1 MKRVFVQHKMETSP
15 FSTEQRSRRRLSAM
29 TRSSSRSMS
38 PRGNGND
45 TSALASDQ
53 KSEPNSVKSAEDQND
68 MAHNANADRNLNKR
82 RMGALIGWETR
93 RQNSMKKGAS
103 YKAKAERQIGPQVP
117 TVADRSLSGER
128 ETESKER
135 RRMGA
140 LAGWQTRRQ
149 NEMKRRSGG
158 KVERASIE
166 SKENLHSGIDE
177 SYSTAR
183 EDESKERRRVG
194 AMAGWETRR
203 KNAMKKVAAYKSDES
218 VEQASFHSEENFDSS
233 TAETSAQALEAE
245 SKERRRV
252 GALAGWETRRQNAMK
267 RSTVSNNSKDERV
280 KHISQVA
287 SAKANTT
294 SSNNKSPTL
303 LSRHRATEEKKK
315 RSRASLIGWETRREN
330 ARKKTEAAQHIVIGP
345 SSHISTG
352 KNYPNNGDHS
362 SSVPPKLR
370 ASKTKEKRRTASL
383 IGWEKRRENARKRA
397 AASAE
402 GSAKDLEQ
410 RAAAL
415 KGSHIMSTESVT
427 CSKSALISVTPHKNN
442 GGMIDSNKRGRYEV
456 DECDTEMSV
465 QSQNRNSYEPASTN
479 ILETNSSHS
488 SAYDNPE
495 ADSKPGNLMTTLQ
508 QDDNDSSEHL
518 RDLKLVS
525 KTATYNADARR
536 QAALAGWEKRRLAKL
551 RKQTK
556 RASSASSLNDI
567 PSEHIKVAKKRKKEK
582 ASSQDFSTIDG
593 IRAGRSSLSRS
604 KTSGTMQQRRSTRA
618 STRSSQE
625 VNEPKGDIRAIA
637 TYLRVSRH
645 WMEFHPSSRYGNGT
659 ATYAFIPASIAVF
672 IRNGTIPQKHIVLKH
687 GTIGVHFALDYEG
700 IGGLRAMVEKYG
712 EDYAPYPTDEMLE
725 CAKNEQDKR
734 LLRVSEWDLG
744 EDMPWEAVGERIV
757 EEVREKM
764 RHKLDKVKSDHKSEE
779 NSHNSN
785 SRFGAI
791 VIKELTTQPLS
802 ERISSIECS
811 DDLQSVGEILASLD
825 ASDSN
830 LDSAPSEFD
839 DEAGKL
845 DAKSSCTILPGSLLQ
860 VNPHTTE
867 EIASISTPVKALENM
882 TTSHAFQSN
891 RVDKKS
897 EPNDDRVG
905 IPKESKSVIFVP
917 SPRLAVFKQWHFG
930 LA

>member
-1 MKRVFVQHKMETSP
+1 
-15 FSTEQRSRRRLSAM
+15 
-29 TRSSSRSMS
+29 
-38 PRGNGND
+38 
-45 TSALASDQ
+45 
-53 KSEPNSVKSAEDQND
+53 
-68 MAHNANADRNLNKR
+68 
-82 RMGALIGWETR
+82 
-93 RQNSMKKGAS
+93 MKKAAS
-103 YKAKAERQIGPQVP
+103 SKAKAERQIGPQVP

-149 NEMKRRSGG
+149 NAMKERSDES
-158 KVERASIE
+158 VEQASIE
-166 SKENLHSGIDE
+166 SKENLHSGTDE
-177 SYSTAR
+177 SHPNAR
-183 EDESKERRRVG
+183 EDESKERRLVG

-233 TAETSAQALEAE
+233 TAETSAQAREAE

-252 GALAGWETRRQNAMK
+252 GALTGWETRRQNAMK
-267 RSTVSNNSKDERV
+267 RSTVSNNPKDVRV
-280 KHISQVA
+280 KHVSQVA

-294 SSNNKSPTL
+294 SSNDKSPPL
-303 LSRHRATEEKKK
+303 PPKLRATEEKKK

-330 ARKKTEAAQHIVIGP
+330 ARKKTEAAQYIDIGP
-345 SSHISTG
+345 SAHISTG

-362 SSVPPKLR
+362 SSVPPKLK
-370 ASKTKEKRRTASL
+370 ASKPKEKRRMASL
-383 IGWEKRRENARKRA
+383 IGWEKRRENASKRA
-397 AASAE
+397 SSSSA

-410 RAAAL
+410 SAAAL

-427 CSKSALISVTPHKNN
+427 CSESALISVTPHKNN
-442 GGMIDSNKRGRYEV
+442 GDMINANKRGRYEV
-456 DECDTEMSV
+456 DECDAEMSV
-465 QSQNRNSYEPASTN
+465 QSQNRDSKEPAST
-479 ILETNSSHS
+479 IIQDTDSSHS

-495 ADSKPGNLMTTLQ
+495 ADSESGNLMTTLQ
-508 QDDNDSSEHL
+508 QDDNDASE
-518 RDLKLVS
+518 DLHDVKSVR
-525 KTATYNADARR
+525 KKATYNADARR
-536 QAALAGWEKRRLAKL
+536 QAARAGWEKRRLAKL
-551 RKQTK
+551 RKQNK
-556 RASSASSLNDI
+556 RASSASSLNDT
-567 PSEHIKVAKKRKKEK
+567 SAEHNKVAKKPKKEK
-582 ASSQDFSTIDG
+582 VSSQDFSTIDG
-593 IRAGRSSLSRS
+593 IRAGSSSVSRS
-604 KTSGTMQQRRSTRA
+604 KTSGTLQQRRSTRA

-625 VNEPKGDIRAIA
+625 ADEPKGDIRAIA
-637 TYLRVSRH
+637 TYLRVSRY

-659 ATYAFIPASIAVF
+659 ATYAFIPASIAMF

-764 RHKLDKVKSDHKSEE
+764 RHKLDKVKSDHESGE
-779 NSHNSN
+779 NPHYSN
-785 SRFGAI
+785 SLSGAI

-802 ERISSIECS
+802 ERIDSIECS

-825 ASDSN
+825 ASDSK
-830 LDSAPSEFD
+830 LESSPSHFA
-839 DEAGKL
+839 DEVGKL
-845 DAKSSCTILPGSLLQ
+845 DAKSACTRLSGSLLQ
-860 VNPHTTE
+860 VNPHATE
-867 EIASISTPVKALENM
+867 EIASVSTPVKAPENM
-882 TTSHAFQSN
+882 LTSHALQSN
-891 RVDKKS
+891 RVGKKS

-917 SPRLAVFKQWHFG
+917 SPRSAVFKQWHFG